1 VYRNTV
7 YRAWPGA
14 LEDAVCDAIIAAGD
28 RVTQVPAAVGY
39 SAEGGGRVDPRTRR
53 TTLGFLGAEHWVNG
67 VVMHYA
73 RLANNSTWRL
83 DLVDSYGAQYG
94 TYRRGDFFD
103 WHKDEFDM
111 PHSDLSPP
119 HLMGLNRKL
128 SLVINL
134 TDPRRYRGG
143 DLLLKDVMGNVVVV
157 EGLRARGSV
166 IVFPSSVLHIASPV
180 TRGVRQSLVAWVLG
194 PSLR

>member
-1 VYRNTV
+1 M

-28 RVTQVPAAVGY
+28 RVTQVPAAVG
-39 SAEGGGRVDPRTRR
+39 SSGDGGGHVELRTRR
-53 TTLGFLGAEHWVNG
+53 TTVGFLAADHWVNG

-73 RLANNSTWRL
+73 RLANNATWRL
-83 DLVDSYGAQYG
+83 DIIDSYGVQYG

-103 WHKDEFDM
+103 WHKDEYDM
-111 PHSDLSPP
+111 PHGDLAPP
-119 HLMGLNRKL
+119 HLIGLNRKL

-134 TDPRRYRGG
+134 TDPKRYRGG
-143 DLLLKDVMGNVVVV
+143 DLLLKDVMGNVVAVP
-157 EGLRARGSV
+157 GLHTRGSV

-180 TRGVRQSLVAWVLG
+180 TRGVRQSLVAWILG

>member
-1 VYRNTV
+1 M

-28 RVTQVPAAVGY
+28 RVTQVPAAVG
-39 SAEGGGRVDPRTRR
+39 SSGDGGGHVEPRTRR
-53 TTLGFLGAEHWVNG
+53 TTVGFLAADHWVNG

-73 RLANNSTWRL
+73 RLANNATWRL
-83 DLVDSYGAQYG
+83 DIIDSYGVQYG

-103 WHKDEFDM
+103 WHKDEYDM
-111 PHSDLSPP
+111 PHGDLAPP
-119 HLMGLNRKL
+119 HLIGLNRKL

-134 TDPRRYRGG
+134 TDPKRYRGG
-143 DLLLKDVMGNVVVV
+143 DLLLKDVMGNVVAVP
-157 EGLRARGSV
+157 GLRTRGSV

-180 TRGVRQSLVAWVLG
+180 TRGVRQSLVAWILG